1 MDVNRERVL
10 LPGLAFCAGI
20 LVGHFFFIELRF
32 LVLALGVATVLA
44 LTTSLTKRFERL
56 RLLFVIL
63 TASLAGLCVQSY
75 RRPGPVPQLDAED
88 SETVVLSGCVVDPPV
103 FSPDRERFLLQLAP
117 KANALVVV
125 NLKDGERLS
134 LDYGQPVEVVAKVRR
149 PRRFENPGEFDY
161 PLYLAQQQVF
171 WIGSVRGLSEIHP
184 GAGRC
189 GSRTLALLYGI
200 RTAALGRLEHL
211 YPGDSRTAAMLQGIL
226 LGQTV
231 GVERRWTNDFR
242 LTGTYHALVIS
253 GLHVTVLAL
262 SLLFLLRLLHLGRI
276 PSLGIAAVACWFYAF
291 LSGMGSPVIRS
302 SGAFT
307 LLLIAS
313 FCFRRIRILNS
324 LGIIAFTYLYFSPDL
339 LFDASFQLS
348 FLSAA
353 AIAVFAMPLMQRCTM
368 PMRAA
373 VKRFREPR
381 YDLHIDNPLASQ
393 WRVELRLLA
402 ETIRLW
408 TNWPR
413 QVVLRLVAWGTRL
426 SVFILDA
433 MLVSSCIQFALALPM
448 IMYFHRVSLTGLT
461 ANVIVVPLLSGVIPI
476 GFAAMFTGWH
486 WLAWLTKMLL
496 NWSEAVATW
505 HAHIEPGWRIA
516 DIPVPI
522 SIAFAASLILLAW
535 TIRKTQTAKRASKPE
550 STQPPHTAQNPDREG
565 GDTACPR
572 SESPALHPGES
583 TARWSRWT
591 PLAWVVSLL
600 LFAVIYAQPW
610 PPLVRAGWLEVSGLD
625 VSQGDSL
632 LVVFPRGTTML
643 VDAGGFP
650 GMERMAHKPQVD
662 IGEEVVSPYLWWR
675 RIHRLDYVV
684 LTHGHSDHMAG
695 IPAVLDNFH
704 PRELW
709 TGAEPNTAAWQ
720 VVEEHAARDGVRTL
734 QLCRQAKPFS
744 IDGVE
749 VRVLAPSSDYQP
761 GPDAQNN
768 DSLVL
773 EIRFGQRSVLLTGD
787 AEREVES
794 EMLAEGSLHPVTL
807 LKVGHHGSK
816 TSSSEEF
823 LSALNPQYGL
833 ISAGY
838 KNQFHHPHPTVIARL
853 KDHNVTVLRTDEHGL
868 ITFRTDGVRT
878 EFTGFK

>member
-1 MDVNRERVL
+1 MLVTF
-10 LPGLAFCAGI
+10 LA
-20 LVGHFFFIELRF
+20 
-32 LVLALGVATVLA
+32 
-44 LTTSLTKRFERL
+44 TKNVRL
-56 RLLFVIL
+56 RLFSVIL
-63 TASLAGLCVQSY
+63 LALVVGLGVQTY
-75 RRPGPVPQLDAED
+75 RRPIPAPQLDADD

-117 KANALVVV
+117 KAHALVVV
-125 NLKDGERLS
+125 TLKDGERLS
-134 LDYGQPVEVVAKVRR
+134 LDYGQQVEVIAKVRR

-171 WIGSVRGLSEIHP
+171 WTASVRRLPDLHP
-184 GAGRC
+184 VPGRC
-189 GSRTLALLYGI
+189 GSRMVALLYGI
-200 RTAALGRLEHL
+200 RTAALRRLEQL

-262 SLLFLLRLLHLGRI
+262 SLLFLLRFLHLGRI
-276 PSLGIAAVACWFYAF
+276 PSLGVAAVACWFYAF
-291 LSGMGSPVIRS
+291 LSGMGSPVIRAA
-302 SGAFT
+302 GGFT

-313 FCFRRIRILNS
+313 YCFRRIRILNS
-324 LGIIAFTYLYFSPDL
+324 LAIVAFIYLSFSPDL

-353 AIAVFAMPLMQRCTM
+353 AIAVFAIPMMQRCTV

-373 VKRFREPR
+373 VRRFRQPR
-381 YDLHIDNPLASQ
+381 YDLNIDDPVASQ

-408 TNWPR
+408 TRWPR
-413 QVVLRLVAWGTRL
+413 HVALWLVEWGTRL

-433 MLVSSCIQFALALPM
+433 MLISACIQFALALPM
-448 IMYFHRVSLTGLT
+448 IMYFHRLSLTGLT
-461 ANVIVVPLLSGVIPI
+461 ANVIVVPLLSAVIPA
-476 GFAAMFTGWH
+476 GFAAILTGWH
-486 WLAWLTKMLL
+486 WLAWLTKLML
-496 NWSEAVATW
+496 NWAEAVATW
-505 HAHIEPGWRIA
+505 HANIEPGWRVA
-516 DIPVPI
+516 DIPAAI
-522 SIAFAASLILLAW
+522 SIAFATSLVLLAW
-535 TIRKTQTAKRASKPE
+535 TIRKTQAASRPGSRKK
-550 STQPPHTAQNPDREG
+550 ALANPAAARVLDMN
-565 GDTACPR
+565 R
-572 SESPALHPGES
+572 SPL
-583 TARWSRWT
+583 RWT
-591 PLAWVVSLL
+591 RWTALAWVFSLM
-600 LFAVIYAQPW
+600 LFAAIYAQPW

-650 GMERMAHKPQVD
+650 GLERMTHKPQID
-662 IGEEVVSPYLWWR
+662 IGEDVVSPYLWWR

-695 IPAVLDNFH
+695 LPAVLDNFR
-704 PRELW
+704 PKELW
-709 TGAEPNTAAWQ
+709 TGAEPNTAGWQ
-720 VVEEHAARDGVRTL
+720 AVEQHAAHDGVRTL
-734 QLCRQAKPFS
+734 HLRRQTKPFS
-744 IDGVE
+744 IDGAE
-749 VRVLAPSSDYQP
+749 VRVLAPSIDYQP
-761 GPDAQNN
+761 GPDAHNN

-773 EIRFGQRSVLLTGD
+773 EVRFGQRSVLLTGD
-787 AEREVES
+787 AELEVEG
-794 EMLAEGSLHPVTL
+794 ELLAEGLAHSVTL

-823 LSALNPQYGL
+823 LSALDPQFAL

-838 KNQFHHPHPTVIARL
+838 KNQFHHPHPSVIARL
-853 KDHNVTVLRTDEHGL
+853 RDHNVTVLRTDEHGL
-868 ITFRTDGVRT
+868 ITFRTDGVNT